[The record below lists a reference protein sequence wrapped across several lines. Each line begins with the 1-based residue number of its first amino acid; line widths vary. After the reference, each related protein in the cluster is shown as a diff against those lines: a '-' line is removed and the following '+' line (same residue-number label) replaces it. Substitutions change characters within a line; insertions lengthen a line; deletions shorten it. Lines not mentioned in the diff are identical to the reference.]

1 MTSTQPTVSARD
13 LSLRYPSRNPETR
26 SIAVNGLSFEI
37 AAGEVLTVVGE
48 SGSGKSTLAKAVALH
63 AETGA
68 YGSPL
73 FSGGELAVLGT
84 ELRSVSRRKRDRL
97 SLRVGYLPQDAG
109 NHLNSRLTIGENIAE
124 PIFVRDRRFNQREAA
139 EAVATLIDTVRLP
152 LSVMNRYPYELSKG
166 QRQRVAIARAM
177 ILEPQLLVADDPTAG
192 IDVNVRAAI
201 LDLIVDL
208 QAQRE
213 FSALLVTADLAAVR
227 RVATNVA
234 IMHRGILVGSGELSE
249 VLSDPWHPYVKG
261 LAHSLVELEREQH

>member
-1 MTSTQPTVSARD
+1 M
-13 LSLRYPSRNPETR
+13 SLRYPSRNPETR
-26 SIAVNGLSFEI
+26 SVAVNGLSFEI
-37 AAGEVLTVVGE
+37 AAGEVLTVIGE
-48 SGSGKSTLAKAVALH
+48 SGSGKSTLAKAVALQ
-63 AETGA
+63 AETGE

-73 FSGGELAVLGT
+73 FSGGELSVMGT
-84 ELRSVSRRKRDRL
+84 ELRSVSRRKRDHL

-109 NHLNSRLTIGENIAE
+109 NHLNGRLTVGENIAE

-166 QRQRVAIARAM
+166 QRQRVAIARSM

-201 LDLIVDL
+201 LDLIVYL
-208 QAQRE
+208 QHERA

-227 RVATNVA
+227 RISTNIAV
-234 IMHRGILVGSGELSE
+234 MHRGILVGIGELE
-249 VLSDPWHPYVKG
+249 DVLSDPWHPYVQG
-261 LAHSLVELEREQH
+261 LAKSLVELKSEEH

>member
-1 MTSTQPTVSARD
+1 MTSTQPTVIARD

-26 SIAVNGLSFEI
+26 SVAVDGLSFEI

-48 SGSGKSTLAKAVALH
+48 SGSGKSTLAKAVALQ

-73 FSGGELAVLGT
+73 FSGGELSVMGT
-84 ELRSVSRRKRDRL
+84 ELRSVSRRKRDHL
-97 SLRVGYLPQDAG
+97 SLHVGYLPQDAG
-109 NHLNSRLTIGENIAE
+109 NRLNGRLTVGENIAE

-152 LSVMNRYPYELSKG
+152 LAVMNRYPYELSKG
-166 QRQRVAIARAM
+166 QRQRVAIARSM
-177 ILEPQLLVADDPTAG
+177 ILEPQLLIADDPTAG

-208 QAQRE
+208 QRDRS

-227 RVATNVA
+227 RISTNIAV
-234 IMHRGILVGSGELSE
+234 MHRGVFVGIGELEE
-249 VLSDPWHPYVKG
+249 VLSDPLHPYVQG
-261 LAHSLVELEREQH
+261 LANSLVELKSEQH

>member
-1 MTSTQPTVSARD
+1 VTSTQSTVSARD

-26 SIAVNGLSFEI
+26 SVAVNGLSFEI
-37 AAGEVLTVVGE
+37 GAGEVLTVVGE

-73 FSGGELAVLGT
+73 FSGGALTVLGT
-84 ELRSVSRRKRDRL
+84 ELRNVSRRKRDRL
-97 SLRVGYLPQDAG
+97 SLKVGYLPQDAG
-109 NHLNSRLTIGENIAE
+109 NHLNGRLTVGENIAE
-124 PIFVRDRRFNQREAA
+124 PIFVRDRRFNQIEAA

-152 LSVMNRYPYELSKG
+152 LSVMNRYPFELSKG

-208 QAQRE
+208 QAQRS

-227 RVATNVA
+227 RVSTNVA
-234 IMHRGILVGSGELSE
+234 VMHRGILVGIGELDA
-249 VLSDPWHPYVKG
+249 VLDNPWHPYVKG
-261 LAHSLVELEREQH
+261 LADSLLELHRDNA

>member
-1 MTSTQPTVSARD
+1 MSARD

-37 AAGEVLTVVGE
+37 AAGEVLTVIGE
-48 SGSGKSTLAKAVALH
+48 SGSGKSTLAKAVALQ
-63 AETGA
+63 AETGE

-73 FSGGELAVLGT
+73 FSGGELSVLGT
-84 ELRSVSRRKRDRL
+84 ELRSVSRRKRDHL
-97 SLRVGYLPQDAG
+97 SLRVGYLPQNAG
-109 NHLNSRLTIGENIAE
+109 NHLNGRLTVGENIAE

-166 QRQRVAIARAM
+166 QRQRVAIARSM

-201 LDLIVDL
+201 LDLIVYL
-208 QAQRE
+208 QHERA

-227 RVATNVA
+227 RISTNIAV
-234 IMHRGILVGSGELSE
+234 MHRGILVGIGELE
-249 VLSDPWHPYVKG
+249 DVLSDPWHPYVQG
-261 LAHSLVELEREQH
+261 LAKSLVELKSEEH

>member
-1 MTSTQPTVSARD
+1 VISSQPTVSARD

-26 SIAVNGLSFEI
+26 SVAVDGVSFEI
-37 AAGEVLTVVGE
+37 APGEVLTVVGE
-48 SGSGKSTLAKAVALH
+48 SGSGKSTLAKAVALQ

-73 FSGGELAVLGT
+73 YSGGQLSVLGT
-84 ELRSVSRRKRDRL
+84 NLRGVSRRKRDHL
-97 SLRVGYLPQDAG
+97 SVTVGYLPQDAG
-109 NHLNSRLTIGENIAE
+109 NHLNGRLTIGENIAE

-152 LSVMNRYPYELSKG
+152 LSIMNRYPHELSKG

-201 LDLIVDL
+201 LDLFVEL
-208 QAQRE
+208 QAQRS
-213 FSALLVTADLAAVR
+213 FSALLVTADLVAVQ
-227 RVATNVA
+227 RVATKVA
-234 IMHRGILVGSGELSE
+234 VMHRGNLVGIGELGN
-249 VLSDPWHPYVKG
+249 VLSTPWHPYVKG
-261 LAHSLVELEREQH
+261 LADSLLELDRDSH

>member
-1 MTSTQPTVSARD
+1 MTSSRPTVSARD

-26 SIAVNGLSFEI
+26 SVAVNGLSFDI
-37 AAGEVLTVVGE
+37 AEGEVLTVVGE
-48 SGSGKSTLAKAVALH
+48 SGSGKSTLAKAVALQ

-73 FSGGELAVLGT
+73 FSGGLLSVMGV

-109 NHLNSRLTIGENIAE
+109 THLNGRLTIGENIAE

-152 LSVMNRYPYELSKG
+152 LATMNRYPYELSKG
-166 QRQRVAIARAM
+166 QRQRVAIARSM

-192 IDVNVRAAI
+192 IDINARAAI
-201 LDLIVDL
+201 LDLIVGL
-208 QAQRE
+208 QKERA

-227 RVATNVA
+227 RISTNVA
-234 IMHRGILVGSGELSE
+234 VMHRGIVVGIGELDE
-249 VLSDPWHPYVKG
+249 VLSDPWHPYVQG
-261 LAHSLVELEREQH
+261 LAHSLAELHREQH

>member
-1 MTSTQPTVSARD
+1 MSARD

-26 SIAVNGLSFEI
+26 SVAVNGLSFEI
-37 AAGEVLTVVGE
+37 AAGEVLTVIGE
-48 SGSGKSTLAKAVALH
+48 SGSGKSTQAKAVALQ
-63 AETGA
+63 AETGE

-73 FSGGELAVLGT
+73 FSGGELSVLGT
-84 ELRSVSRRKRDRL
+84 ELRSVSRRKRDHL
-97 SLRVGYLPQDAG
+97 SLRVGYLPQNAG
-109 NHLNSRLTIGENIAE
+109 NHLNGRLTVGENIAE

-166 QRQRVAIARAM
+166 QRQRVAIARSM

-201 LDLIVDL
+201 LDLIVYL
-208 QAQRE
+208 QHERA

-227 RVATNVA
+227 RISTNIAV
-234 IMHRGILVGSGELSE
+234 MHRGILVGIGELE
-249 VLSDPWHPYVKG
+249 DVLSDPWHPYVQG
-261 LAHSLVELEREQH
+261 LAKSLVELKSEEH

>member
-1 MTSTQPTVSARD
+1 MTSSQPTVRARD

-26 SIAVNGLSFEI
+26 SIAVDGLSFDI
-37 AAGEVLTVVGE
+37 AAGDVLTIVGE
-48 SGSGKSTLAKAVALH
+48 SGSGKSTLAKAVALQ

-73 FSGGELAVLGT
+73 FGGGSLKVFDT
-84 ELRSVSRRKRDRL
+84 ELRSVSRRQRDRL
-97 SLRVGYLPQDAG
+97 SLTVGYLPQDAG
-109 NHLNSRLTIGENIAE
+109 NHLNGRLTIGENIAE

-152 LSVMNRYPYELSKG
+152 LSIMNRYPYELSKG

-201 LDLIVDL
+201 LDLLVDL
-208 QAQRE
+208 QRQRE

-227 RVATNVA
+227 RISTTIAV
-234 IMHRGILVGSGELSE
+234 MHRGIFVGIGALDD
-249 VLSDPWHPYVKG
+249 VLSDPWHPYVQS
-261 LAHSLVELEREQH
+261 LAASLSELINEQP